1 MIRKLSHRS
10 GDGVSALRL
19 AREPGLEEDDDNGHC
34 MGLNS
39 CAFAFNRRGDD
50 KDEAG
55 RLAANCAWEYVA

>member
-1 MIRKLSHRS
+1 M
-10 GDGVSALRL
+10 SALRL
-19 AREPGLEEDDDNGHC
+19 AREPGLEEDDDKGHR

-50 KDEAG
+50 KGEAS